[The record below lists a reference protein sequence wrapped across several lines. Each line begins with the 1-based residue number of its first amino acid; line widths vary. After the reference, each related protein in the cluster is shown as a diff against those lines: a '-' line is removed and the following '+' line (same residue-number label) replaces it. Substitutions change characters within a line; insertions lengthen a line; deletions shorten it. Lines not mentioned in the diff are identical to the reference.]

1 MRSAWCLLV
10 ALGYAIASAA
20 HAADEP
26 ARSTAVK
33 IREAMDGG
41 MRSDAEKARDGN
53 RLPAETLGFFR
64 LRDDMRVVELAPQD
78 GWFTKI
84 LGPVLAE
91 RGQLYVT
98 LGGARGVKPLLEK
111 YPGLSQ
117 VVMLPLDVTFEPYTK
132 TGIPDGYFD
141 LPAFRIPVADIDL
154 VVTFRNYHN
163 FTPVARG
170 HINAAVFQVLKP
182 GGLYGVLDHTRRHNE
197 PTTLENWRRI
207 DPVLAIKE
215 IQDAGFRLVDFSNIH
230 YTPDDELRYE
240 VGRKSVT
247 GNSDR
252 FALLFRKPK

>member
-10 ALGYAIASAA
+10 VLGCALASPVP
-20 HAADEP
+20 AADDP
-26 ARSTAVK
+26 AGSTAGK
-33 IREAMDGG
+33 IREAMDGS
-41 MRSDAEKARDGN
+41 MRSAAEKARDGN
-53 RLPAETLGFFR
+53 RLPAETLAFFR

-78 GWFTKI
+78 GWYTKI
-84 LGPVLAE
+84 LGPVLYE

-98 LGGARGVKPLLEK
+98 LGGARGVKPLLDQH
-111 YPGLSQ
+111 PILGR
-117 VVMLPLDVTFEPYTK
+117 VVMLPLDVAFVPYTQ
-132 TGIPDGYFD
+132 TGITDGYFD
-141 LPAFRIPVADIDL
+141 LPEFRIPVADIDL

-163 FTPVARG
+163 FTPAARG
-170 HINAAVFQVLKP
+170 HINQAVFRILKP

-215 IQDAGFRLVDFSNIH
+215 VQDAGFRLVDFSSLH

-252 FALLFRKPK
+252 FALLFRKPE